1 MNQDSLTPTEVENS
15 RKEITPD
22 GMASSGLLPAEFMV
36 VRGYSLG
43 QWSAAP
49 RLWSSSG
56 QWPVRNWAAE
66 QEVSGGRVSKASS
79 VFIAT
84 LCYWHYHLSSAF
96 CHISS
101 GIINIIT
108 WIILKPSPPPPWSV
122 EKLSSQDWSLVPK
135 WLGTTA
141 LGSVWLLQGPDCWIK
156 WR

>member
-1 MNQDSLTPTEVENS
+1 MNQDSLTPTEDDNS

-43 QWSAAP
+43 QWLFSRLWLFSAAP

-79 VFIAT
+79 VFIA
-84 LCYWHYHLSSAF
+84 LSVA
-96 CHISS
+96 
-101 GIINIIT
+101 GI
-108 WIILKPSPPPPWSV
+108 
-122 EKLSSQDWSLVPK
+122 
-135 WLGTTA
+135 TT
-141 LGSVWLLQGPDCWIK
+141 
-156 WR
+156 